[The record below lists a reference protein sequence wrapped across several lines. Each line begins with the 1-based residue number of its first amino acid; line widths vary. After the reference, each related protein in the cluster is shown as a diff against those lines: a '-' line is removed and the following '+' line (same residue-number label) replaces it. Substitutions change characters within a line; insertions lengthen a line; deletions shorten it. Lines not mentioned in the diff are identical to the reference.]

1 MSTLNL
7 DRNQWRSFL
16 EILGKDIRKVRL
28 RSFFPKGHPLKDRD
42 RGKKSDANGDW
53 IKHCQEEGR
62 GVYLVINDGEDTDS
76 SITGCR
82 AFFYEHDDIPKEDQL
97 WIWKE
102 LGLPEPSLQIDT
114 GGKSIHNYWI
124 LNKSIDP
131 KTWKPIQERLLDHAD
146 ADRALKNPSR
156 VMRLPGTYHMRDD
169 GSHGSMTTIIHNS
182 EKKYNLKDIETC
194 LPTPKQHDKDKQ
206 SVQFKEYRKEDF
218 ATVEKALAHIP
229 PRKPNTN
236 TYHMYRNI
244 LWGLIKACEDA
255 GKTEADAIS
264 LMQNHSPEWG
274 GLDQVAK
281 SGGMQ
286 INAGSFWYWA
296 MQNGYKPPKVMKV
309 INPSNP
315 DNPTI
320 VQSDKLQ
327 KIEANELLNLLKT
340 HRDNGEH
347 AFRYNVFTQQIELDG
362 EVCKGSTSI
371 DRYYLTLARLGYKC
385 NKDTAFDCVVQ
396 IAREYEYNP
405 VTEYLDKVY
414 KTESPAYIDR
424 LASIYLRPEDAI
436 LPEPTIYDDMLKKTL
451 IAAVA
456 RAYKPEGHK
465 FDNACVLLGE
475 QGARKST
482 FWSTLGGEFFSDGL
496 RDINGKDSLMIL
508 HRSWICEMAEL
519 ESITSKKMAGDIKSF
534 LSQET
539 DVFRVPY
546 GKVTEAFPRRG
557 IIVGS
562 TNRHDG
568 FLVDET
574 GNRRFWIVK
583 LGAGINIENPIDI
596 DGLIKER
603 NGIWAAAV
611 LAYKNGE
618 TTYLTKENEV
628 KVNEEN
634 LDYLIESP
642 WKSVIQSF
650 CDTPSNYHRDL
661 TTEVVLTEA
670 IEKPIERQTRYD
682 QMQVA
687 TILKNLG
694 YEKKRRGSRGC
705 RKWVYIRDSE
715 RVLTS
720 VEG

>member
-1 MSTLNL
+1 MSAFEL
-7 DRNQWRSFL
+7 DRSQWRSFL
-16 EILGKDIRKVRL
+16 ELLGKDIRKVRL
-28 RSFFPKGHPLKDRD
+28 RSFFPKGHPLKERD
-42 RGKKSDANGDW
+42 RGKKSNANGDW

-82 AFFYEHDDIPKEDQL
+82 AFFYEHDDIPKEEQIY
-97 WIWKE
+97 IWKE
-102 LGLPEPSLQIDT
+102 LGLPEPSIQIDT

-124 LNKSIDP
+124 LKKAIEP
-131 KTWKPIQERLLDHAD
+131 ETWKPIQERLLDYAD

-156 VMRLPGTYHMRDD
+156 VMRLPGTFHMKDD
-169 GSHGSMTTIIHNS
+169 GTHGGMTQIIHTS
-182 EKKYNLKDIETC
+182 DMKYTVKDIEKC
-194 LPTPKQHDKDKQ
+194 LPTKKQHEKNKE
-206 SVQFKEYRKEDF
+206 SVEFKEYRKEDF
-218 ATVEKALAHIP
+218 ATVQKALAHIP
-229 PRKPNTN
+229 PRTPGSN

-255 GKTEADAIS
+255 GKSSADAIS
-264 LMQNHSPEWG
+264 LMREHSPAWG

-281 SGGMQ
+281 SGGQ
-286 INAGSFWYWA
+286 KIEANSFWYWA
-296 MQNGYKPPKVMKV
+296 MQHGYKPPKVMKV
-309 INPSNP
+309 INPDNP
-315 DNPTI
+315 DNPTL
-320 VQSDKLQ
+320 VHSDKLQ

-340 HRDNGEH
+340 RRENGEH
-347 AFRYNVFTQQIELDG
+347 AFRYNIFTQQIELNG
-362 EVCKGSTSI
+362 VPCQGSTSI
-371 DRYYLTLARLGYKC
+371 DRYYLELARQGYKC

-405 VTEYLDKVY
+405 VTDYLNKVY

-424 LASIYLRPEDAI
+424 LASAYLRPEDAH

-482 FWSTLGGEFFSDGL
+482 FWSVLGGEFFSDGL

-519 ESITSKKMAGDIKSF
+519 EAVTSKKMAGEIKSF
-534 LSQET
+534 LSQEK

-546 GKVTEAFPRRG
+546 GKVTEEFPRRG

-574 GNRRFWIVK
+574 GNRRFWIIK
-583 LGAGINIENPIDI
+583 LGENINIENPIDCE
-596 DGLIKER
+596 GLLAER
-603 NGIWAAAV
+603 NQIWAAAV
-611 LAYKNGE
+611 MAYKNGE

-642 WKSVIQSF
+642 WKAVIESF
-650 CDTPSNYHRDL
+650 CETPQNYSREL
-661 TTEVVLTEA
+661 TTELVLSEA

-720 VEG
+720 V

>member
-97 WIWKE
+97 WIWQK
-102 LGLPEPSLQIDT
+102 LNLPEPSLQIDT

-124 LNKSIDP
+124 LNKAIDP

-194 LPTPKQHDKDKQ
+194 LPTPKQHEKDKL

-218 ATVEKALAHIP
+218 ATVQKALAYIP

-255 GKTEADAIS
+255 GKTQADAIS

-274 GLDQVAK
+274 GLDQVAQ
-281 SGGMQ
+281 SGGVQ
-286 INAGSFWYWA
+286 INAGSFWFWA
-296 MQNGYKPPKVMKV
+296 MQNGYKPSRMLRVVSPN
-309 INPSNP
+309 NPNNSSLIP
-315 DNPTI
+315 
-320 VQSDKLQ
+320 VDKLQ
-327 KIEANELLNLLKT
+327 KIEANELLDLLKQWKES
-340 HRDNGEH
+340 GESV
-347 AFRYNVFTQQIELDG
+347 FRYNIFTQQIELNG
-362 EVCKGSTSI
+362 LPCQGATSI
-371 DRYYLTLARLGYKC
+371 DRYYLDLARRSYKC
-385 NKDTAFDCVVQ
+385 SKDTAFDCVVQ
-396 IAREYEYNP
+396 MAREYEYNP
-405 VTEYLDKVY
+405 VTDFLDKVY

-424 LASIYLRPEDAI
+424 LASTYLRPEDAH

-456 RAYKPEGHK
+456 RAYDPPVK

-475 QGARKST
+475 QGSRKSS
-482 FWSTLGGEFFSDGL
+482 FWAALGGEFFSDGL

-508 HRSWICEMAEL
+508 HRSWICELAEL
-519 ESITSKKMAGDIKSF
+519 EAITSKKMAGEIKSF

-557 IIVGS
+557 ILVGS

-574 GNRRFWIVK
+574 GNRRFWIIK
-583 LGAGINIENPIDI
+583 LGDSIGIENPIDVE
-596 DGLIKER
+596 GLKNER
-603 NGIWAAAV
+603 KQIWAAAV

-694 YEKKRRGSRGC
+694 YEKKRRGTKGC

-715 RVLTS
+715 RVLTT
-720 VEG
+720 VRG